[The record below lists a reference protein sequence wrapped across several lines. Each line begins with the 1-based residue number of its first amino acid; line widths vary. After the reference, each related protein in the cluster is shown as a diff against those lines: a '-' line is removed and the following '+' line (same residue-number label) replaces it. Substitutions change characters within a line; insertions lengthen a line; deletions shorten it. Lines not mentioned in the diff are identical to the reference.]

1 LCAPERE
8 EECSISSE
16 IIGSEQYVAPYTRVS
31 NKRKKSMIPKC
42 KFFVEHPELYCAE
55 MECGHRFDV
64 RALLI
69 HFMRNSMRCPLCR
82 AGVDAMLSC
91 KQSFPGESWMC
102 EAEERI
108 ASEIQKEEETRQE
121 EDMALAS
128 SLQSVYQFNLTAAV
142 LNTLNDHAVTAAIFF
157 YDRAPTEGFIEFPTH
172 AMQFPMELLPLELH
186 QRDLSRGISLY
197 SSFSNESIGPQLDS
211 SDNLSDLSTRFI
223 DNANSVDLNNRTL
236 FIGRG
241 ISLNDM
247 TIRYSMSD
255 TTLR

>member
-1 LCAPERE
+1 
-8 EECSISSE
+8 
-16 IIGSEQYVAPYTRVS
+16 
-31 NKRKKSMIPKC
+31 
-42 KFFVEHPELYCAE
+42 
-55 MECGHRFDV
+55 
-64 RALLI
+64 
-69 HFMRNSMRCPLCR
+69 
-82 AGVDAMLSC
+82 
-91 KQSFPGESWMC
+91 MC

-128 SLQSVYQFNLTAAV
+128 SLQSVYHFNLTTAV
-142 LNTLNDHAVTAAIFF
+142 LNTLNDHAVTAAIFL
-157 YDRAPTEGFIEFPTH
+157 YDRVPTEGSIEFPTH
-172 AMQFPMELLPLELH
+172 AMQFQMELLPLELH

-197 SSFSNESIGPQLDS
+197 SSFSNESIGSELDS

-223 DNANSVDLNNRTL
+223 DNANSVDLNNRML

-241 ISLNDM
+241 ISLNDI